1 MGVLSFVRL
10 LRPVSVV
17 RGYTLRSEVTKL
29 VEVSTVRLT
38 TVCQATVTT
47 TAIAAAV
54 ALGVCGC
61 SSAGSVQQAAPET
74 IQPGGYVV
82 ALSSKVDLACDFTP
96 AQTQCSPLQ
105 FVTTWKNTE
114 GAHEQATTVVVQ
126 AEPFAVTATGKQP
139 PVRDQG
145 FARLGK
151 EHRYVVGDPQ
161 SGWTIDAS
169 APDSIKISRPDGKGV
184 VITQDSYEAV
194 N

>member
-1 MGVLSFVRL
+1 MLSFVRV

-38 TVCQATVTT
+38 TVCQAT
-47 TAIAAAV
+47 AIATAV
-54 ALGVCGC
+54 TLGVCGC

-82 ALSSKVDLACDFTP
+82 ALSSDVDLACDFTP
-96 AQTQCSPLQ
+96 AQAQCSPVQ

-126 AEPFAVTATGKQP
+126 AEPFAVSATGKQP
-139 PVRDQG
+139 PMRDQG
-145 FARLGK
+145 FAHLDK

-161 SGWTIDAS
+161 SGWLVDSS
-169 APDSIKISRPDGKGV
+169 APDSLKISRPDGKGV